1 MFVIIVAQF
10 MKNEKQTAK
19 KLLPSARLVVET
31 TNLKPQTRM
40 DTGLKQ
46 HHLLIY
52 KGRILLE
59 AKAVEMTGRQ
69 CISTEKEA

>member
-10 MKNEKQTAK
+10 MEKEKRTAK

-31 TNLKPQTRM
+31 TNLNAQTSM

-46 HHLLIY
+46 HHLLIC
-52 KGRILLE
+52 KGRTLLE
-59 AKAVEMTGRQ
+59 AKAVEMTVWQ
-69 CISTEKEA
+69 YISTEKEA